1 MTRRALNPVMG
12 RLAAADGERGS
23 ASAFVV
29 GLVVAL
35 LVVAGLVS
43 DAGRAVNARVA
54 ITDDAE
60 QAARVAANQ
69 IDPGT
74 LRGGMRPRINSVE
87 ATSKAFDYLAARGYS
102 TSRVDVKAD
111 ADAVTVTV
119 SDDVPTTLL
128 QFVMIDEFT
137 VQGTATARAAVGI
150 DDEFYG
156 GP

>member
-1 MTRRALNPVMG
+1 VTRRLRAAV
-12 RLAAADGERGS
+12 RLAGTDDRGS

-29 GLVVAL
+29 GLIVAL

-54 ITDDAE
+54 IVDDAE

-69 IDPGT
+69 ISMT
-74 LRGGMRPRINSVE
+74 ALRGGGRPQVDPVR
-87 ATSKAFDYLAARGYS
+87 ATSEALDFLAARGYA
-102 TSRVDVKAD
+102 TSRASVSADV
-111 ADAVTVTV
+111 DAVTVTV
-119 SDDVPTTLL
+119 SDEVPTTLL
-128 QFVMIDEFT
+128 QLVLIDSFT

-150 DDEFYG
+150 ESEIG